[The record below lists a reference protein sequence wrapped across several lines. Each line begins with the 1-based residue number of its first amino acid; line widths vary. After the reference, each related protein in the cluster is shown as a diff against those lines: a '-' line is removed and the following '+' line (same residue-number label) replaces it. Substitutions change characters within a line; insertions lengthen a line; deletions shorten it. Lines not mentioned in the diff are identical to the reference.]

1 MARDY
6 RESEE
11 RRGAAS
17 QPQPRGTAAPAHV
30 GVAAQVVDALPVGV
44 AVCELRDGAVF
55 PLFVSE
61 AACAMYGCTRAEYD
75 QGIAQ
80 GKPLFTL
87 DDMASAVERLGGA
100 ASLSGD
106 YDVQVRTRRIDG
118 APFDVRVQAR
128 VIPGACGMAEMYAVL
143 SDVTEEVREQR
154 KRAWQNE
161 RYRLL
166 SELAHAISFD
176 YDSESDTVLLYLDR
190 TGKGMEE
197 QVITHYLENLSANR
211 AGVVHP
217 GSLAT
222 VRGMFERV
230 NAGEA
235 GVEIEYRAD
244 YHGNGYQWY
253 RANLFVVNDEGGA
266 WHLVGL
272 IESIQNEREL
282 RTRAERD
289 SVTGLN
295 NHAAAK
301 SAITQAL
308 ADARVRSA
316 SACAVLDI
324 DDFKQ
329 VNDCYGHLAGDAV
342 LQSVGALL
350 RASFREDDVLGRVG
364 GDEFVVFLKGIGL
377 DAAIAKLEQVRLAV
391 EDMRVKGVDRP
402 VTASVGVYA
411 TRPCDATYRDVFLRA
426 DEALYD
432 AKRKGKGRVVAYGEQ
447 EA

>member
-44 AVCELRDGAVF
+44 AVCELAADGAVF

-166 SELAHAISFD
+166 SELHACDQLRLRFRVGHGAAVSGPHR
-176 YDSESDTVLLYLDR
+176 E
-190 TGKGMEE
+190 GHG
-197 QVITHYLENLSANR
+197 R
-211 AGVVHP
+211 AGHHP
-217 GSLAT
+217 LSGEPFGQSCRRRASGLPRHGARH
-222 VRGMFERV
+222 VRVRERRGGRGRDRV
-230 NAGEA
+230 SRRLPRQRLSMVPRQPVRRERRRGRMAS
-235 GVEIEYRAD
+235 
-244 YHGNGYQWY
+244 
-253 RANLFVVNDEGGA
+253 GGA
-266 WHLVGL
+266 
-272 IESIQNEREL
+272 
-282 RTRAERD
+282 
-289 SVTGLN
+289 
-295 NHAAAK
+295 
-301 SAITQAL
+301 
-308 ADARVRSA
+308 RS
-316 SACAVLDI
+316 
-324 DDFKQ
+324 
-329 VNDCYGHLAGDAV
+329 
-342 LQSVGALL
+342 
-350 RASFREDDVLGRVG
+350 RASSTNACCARGPSG
-364 GDEFVVFLKGIGL
+364 
-377 DAAIAKLEQVRLAV
+377 
-391 EDMRVKGVDRP
+391 
-402 VTASVGVYA
+402 TA
-411 TRPCDATYRDVFLRA
+411 
-426 DEALYD
+426 
-432 AKRKGKGRVVAYGEQ
+432 
-447 EA
+447 

>member
-1 MARDY
+1 M
-6 RESEE
+6 
-11 RRGAAS
+11 
-17 QPQPRGTAAPAHV
+17 
-30 GVAAQVVDALPVGV
+30 
-44 AVCELRDGAVF
+44 
-55 PLFVSE
+55 
-61 AACAMYGCTRAEYD
+61 
-75 QGIAQ
+75 
-80 GKPLFTL
+80 
-87 DDMASAVERLGGA
+87 
-100 ASLSGD
+100 
-106 YDVQVRTRRIDG
+106 
-118 APFDVRVQAR
+118 
-128 VIPGACGMAEMYAVL
+128 
-143 SDVTEEVREQR
+143 
-154 KRAWQNE
+154 
-161 RYRLL
+161 
-166 SELAHAISFD
+166 
-176 YDSESDTVLLYLDR
+176 LLYLDR

-329 VNDCYGHLAGDAV
+329 VNDCSRPSCGRRRAAV
-342 LQSVGALL
+342 GRG
-350 RASFREDDVLGRVG
+350 RA
-364 GDEFVVFLKGIGL
+364 
-377 DAAIAKLEQVRLAV
+377 AARRTSARTTCWA
-391 EDMRVKGVDRP
+391 
-402 VTASVGVYA
+402 ASAA
-411 TRPCDATYRDVFLRA
+411 TSSWCS
-426 DEALYD
+426 
-432 AKRKGKGRVVAYGEQ
+432 
-447 EA
+447 

>member
-1 MARDY
+1 M
-6 RESEE
+6 
-11 RRGAAS
+11 
-17 QPQPRGTAAPAHV
+17 
-30 GVAAQVVDALPVGV
+30 
-44 AVCELRDGAVF
+44 
-55 PLFVSE
+55 
-61 AACAMYGCTRAEYD
+61 
-75 QGIAQ
+75 
-80 GKPLFTL
+80 
-87 DDMASAVERLGGA
+87 
-100 ASLSGD
+100 
-106 YDVQVRTRRIDG
+106 
-118 APFDVRVQAR
+118 
-128 VIPGACGMAEMYAVL
+128 
-143 SDVTEEVREQR
+143 
-154 KRAWQNE
+154 
-161 RYRLL
+161 
-166 SELAHAISFD
+166 
-176 YDSESDTVLLYLDR
+176 LLYLDR

-253 RANLFVVNDEGGA
+253 RANLFAVNDEGGA

-377 DAAIAKLEQVRLAV
+377 DAALAKLEQVRLAV

-411 TRPCDATYRDVFLRA
+411 TRPCDVTYRDVFLRA

>member
-1 MARDY
+1 
-6 RESEE
+6 
-11 RRGAAS
+11 
-17 QPQPRGTAAPAHV
+17 
-30 GVAAQVVDALPVGV
+30 
-44 AVCELRDGAVF
+44 
-55 PLFVSE
+55 
-61 AACAMYGCTRAEYD
+61 MYGCTRAEYD

-128 VIPGACGMAEMYAVL
+128 VIPGACGMAEMYVVL

-166 SELAHAISFD
+166 SELTHAISFD

-253 RANLFVVNDEGGA
+253 RRQPVRRERRRGRMASGGA
-266 WHLVGL
+266 H
-272 IESIQNEREL
+272 REHPE
-282 RTRAERD
+282 RTRAAHAGRAGQRD
-289 SVTGLN
+289 GAQQPCSRQKRH
-295 NHAAAK
+295 HAG
-301 SAITQAL
+301 
-308 ADARVRSA
+308 AR
-316 SACAVLDI
+316 
-324 DDFKQ
+324 
-329 VNDCYGHLAGDAV
+329 
-342 LQSVGALL
+342 
-350 RASFREDDVLGRVG
+350 
-364 GDEFVVFLKGIGL
+364 
-377 DAAIAKLEQVRLAV
+377 
-391 EDMRVKGVDRP
+391 
-402 VTASVGVYA
+402 
-411 TRPCDATYRDVFLRA
+411 
-426 DEALYD
+426 
-432 AKRKGKGRVVAYGEQ
+432 
-447 EA
+447 

>member
-1 MARDY
+1 
-6 RESEE
+6 
-11 RRGAAS
+11 
-17 QPQPRGTAAPAHV
+17 
-30 GVAAQVVDALPVGV
+30 
-44 AVCELRDGAVF
+44 
-55 PLFVSE
+55 
-61 AACAMYGCTRAEYD
+61 
-75 QGIAQ
+75 
-80 GKPLFTL
+80 
-87 DDMASAVERLGGA
+87 
-100 ASLSGD
+100 
-106 YDVQVRTRRIDG
+106 
-118 APFDVRVQAR
+118 
-128 VIPGACGMAEMYAVL
+128 MAEMYVVL

-166 SELAHAISFD
+166 SELTHAISFD

-235 GVEIEYRAD
+235 GVEIAYRAD

-364 GDEFVVFLKGIGL
+364 GG
-377 DAAIAKLEQVRLAV
+377 
-391 EDMRVKGVDRP
+391 
-402 VTASVGVYA
+402 
-411 TRPCDATYRDVFLRA
+411 TRSWCS
-426 DEALYD
+426 
-432 AKRKGKGRVVAYGEQ
+432 
-447 EA
+447 